1 MPVQIKRIY
10 EQVSE
15 KDGYRVLVD
24 KVWPRGVSKE
34 HAKLDEWAKEITPTS
49 ELRKW
54 FNHEKDKFFV
64 FAEEYKKELQSNKE
78 GRQKLNELTNK
89 AVDEEVTLVF
99 AAKDEKYNHAVLLQ
113 QWMEKKLEKE

>member
-34 HAKLDEWAKEITPTS
+34 RAKLDEWAKEITPTP

-54 FNHEKDKFFV
+54 FNHEKDKFIV

-78 GRQKLNELTNK
+78 GRQKLNELTNI
-89 AVDEEVTLVF
+89 AVDKEVTLVF

-113 QWMEKKLEKE
+113 QWMEEKLEKE